1 MIWIAVNNRLYRIR
15 VLIFFI
21 LMVGSYK
28 VNAQL
33 DSERMAWNRLK
44 DGKWERA
51 HRLLKKSL
59 RKDSSNLEANY
70 VLAHWFFA
78 AANPEFQIDSAHRY
92 VNKSIRNYDSLTVR
106 EQERVSK
113 FPIDSLA
120 LLRLLSKIDSAGFER
135 AKKENTET
143 GYIRFITS
151 FPTARQ
157 INGAI
162 ELRDEVG
169 FLDALKENTYQ
180 SFHSYLSRYPQSH
193 RAGDASER
201 YEKLLFED
209 KTKNKRLAGFKSFLK
224 EYPKSPYADE
234 AQNQIFEIATA
245 SGEVEDFLAYLHE
258 YPSASNQK
266 RVRDLLF
273 HIYRERE
280 EAIPKT
286 ILSDSLNHVINLN
299 SHFWIP
305 FLKNSLFGFMDQL
318 GVEVLSPQFQ
328 DVRDD
333 YKCGPVH
340 DDILSLPDGYF
351 SRSGKKIAGAT
362 TELQSIGFG
371 FLTLSEG
378 NCIQLLHK
386 SGRRIITDC
395 HDEYKVIDGNFI
407 AARRNGY
414 VMLYTLAGRQLPIT
428 GITQVDEAEGLVL
441 LTRSG
446 KKIINTSAQLAAMVD
461 GNQFHDE
468 LVFDEVLVVDKG
480 LLLVRNSGLEGILN
494 TNLEYVVPLGR
505 QTLTKTPFGFIENQH
520 GVIMVHGLS
529 ADLEGKQYRDIKFFR
544 HWLVLVDQNN
554 VQLFDIPSRRQ
565 IEADADSVWFD
576 QSLTFVSKNN
586 VQKVYVSA
594 TNSVELQADSKIQF
608 IASRDSVQFFFTESK
623 QKRTVFTLNKGEKL
637 FSTEFELVESIGT
650 DFFMVSRGGKKGIVK
665 RNGKTVVPVEMN
677 EIILTDR
684 NHLSLL
690 KDKKFGLYDL
700 RSQKYVKPA
709 YERNLLPLDSKNLI
723 VFKDGFYGLMGLD
736 EKPVTAFDFSEVQA
750 WGDSLIWVKRN
761 FQWQLLN
768 YLSHEVLT
776 DRVRD
781 FIWIKNT
788 GEEKIARFHR
798 ENYYGIISN
807 RKGMIIPASFN
818 EIFNLGTV
826 DQPFYFTQKQ
836 VEEAGIFV
844 VVYFDRNGKLV
855 RKHAYEEDDYER
867 IRCEDL

>member
-1 MIWIAVNNRLYRIR
+1 MNNCLYRISA
-15 VLIFFI
+15 LIVFTLI
-21 LMVGSYK
+21 AGSYK
-28 VNAQL
+28 VNAQW
-33 DSERMAWNRLK
+33 DPERIAWNRLK
-44 DGKWERA
+44 DGKWESA

-70 VLAHWFFA
+70 VLVNWFFA
-78 AANPEFQIDSAHRY
+78 SENPGFQIDSAYRY
-92 VNKSIRNYDSLTVR
+92 VNTSIRNYDSLTVR
-106 EQERVSK
+106 ERERVSK
-113 FPIDSLA
+113 FPIDSTVLYE
-120 LLRLLSKIDSAGFER
+120 LRSKIDSAGFQR
-135 AKKENTET
+135 AKNENTEP
-143 GYIRFITS
+143 GYIRFLTS
-151 FPTARQ
+151 FPGAKQ
-157 INGAI
+157 INSAI
-162 ELRDEVG
+162 ELRDEVA
-169 FLDALKENTYQ
+169 FLDALRENTYQ
-180 SFHSYLSRYPQSH
+180 SFHSYLLRYPQSH

-224 EYPKSPYADE
+224 EYPASPYADE

-245 SGEVEDFLAYLHE
+245 SGEVQDFLLYLDE

-266 RVRDLLF
+266 WVRDILF
-273 HIYRERE
+273 HIYQERE
-280 EAIPKT
+280 EIIPKT
-286 ILSDSLNHVINLN
+286 ILNDSLNSVINLN
-299 SHFWIP
+299 AHFWIP
-305 FLKNSLFGFMDQL
+305 FLKNSLFGFMDQR
-318 GVEVLSPQFQ
+318 GIEVLSPQFQ
-328 DVRDD
+328 EVRDD
-333 YKCGPVH
+333 YKCGPVL

-351 SRSGKKIAGAT
+351 SRSGKKIAEAT
-362 TELQSIGFG
+362 TLLQSIGFG
-371 FLTLSEG
+371 FLTLSQD
-378 NCIQLLHK
+378 NCIQLIHK

-395 HDEYKVIDGNFI
+395 HDEYKIIDGNFI

-414 VMLYTLAGRQLPIT
+414 FVIYTLAGRQLLIT
-428 GITQVDEAEGLVL
+428 GITQVDEAEGLIL
-441 LTRSG
+441 LSRSG
-446 KKIINTSAQLAAMVD
+446 KKIINTSTQLAAMVD
-461 GNQFHDE
+461 GNPFHDE
-468 LVFDEVLVVDKG
+468 LVFDDVLVVDKG

-505 QTLTKTPFGFIENQH
+505 QTLTKTPFGLIENQN
-520 GVIMVHGLS
+520 GVIIVHGLS
-529 ADLEGKQYRDIKFFR
+529 ADLEGKRYRDIKFFR
-544 HWLVLVDQNN
+544 HWLVLVDQDK
-554 VQLFDIPSRRQ
+554 VQLFDIPSKRQ
-565 IEADADSVWFD
+565 IEEDADSVWFD
-576 QSLTFVSKNN
+576 QSLTFVAKNN

-594 TNSVELQADSKIQF
+594 TNAVELQVDSKIQF

-623 QKRTVFTLNKGEKL
+623 QKRTVFTLNRGEKL
-637 FSTEFELVESIGT
+637 FLTEFDVLESIGT
-650 DFFMVSRGGKKGIVK
+650 DYFIVSRGGKKGIVK
-665 RNGKTVVPVEMN
+665 RTGKIVVPVEMN

-700 RSQKYVKPA
+700 RSQKYVKPT
-709 YERNLLPLDSKNLI
+709 YERNLLPLDSKHLI

-761 FQWQLLN
+761 FQWKLLN
-768 YLSHEVLT
+768 YMSHQVIA
-776 DRVRD
+776 DRVKD
-781 FIWIKNT
+781 FTWIKNT

-807 RKGMIIPASFN
+807 RKGLIIPASFN

-867 IRCEDL
+867 ILCEDL